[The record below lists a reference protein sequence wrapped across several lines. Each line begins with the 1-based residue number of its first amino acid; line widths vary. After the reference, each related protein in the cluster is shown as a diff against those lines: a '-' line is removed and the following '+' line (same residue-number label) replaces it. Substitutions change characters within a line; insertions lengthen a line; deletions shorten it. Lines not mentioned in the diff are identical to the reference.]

1 MSPNFN
7 LTHVPLTEPFP
18 QFVLPENLAHAF
30 LSTLF
35 LLSGQWT
42 AFLLN
47 APLVAYNANKY
58 VLSLIY

>member
-7 LTHVPLTEPFP
+7 LTHVPLTEPLS

-58 VLSLIY
+58 ALSLIH